1 MTIPAMNTTMA
12 TSVTN
17 NTAIE
22 VRGLEKT
29 FRNFHLGPLDLTVPR
44 GAIYG
49 LIGPNGAG
57 KTTTIDLMLG
67 MGREE
72 AGTIQILGYDH
83 RRDEVDVKRRVG
95 YVSPDLSYQ
104 PWGKVSRA
112 VNFVRAFYPD
122 WDDDYCRRLFET
134 LQVNWDEKIA
144 SLSYGAKTKLALIMA
159 LSHRPDVLILDEPTA
174 GLDAHSKRQ
183 LFTELLAA
191 VENSD
196 RTVFI
201 SSHSLSDLE
210 RFADHI
216 GIIHHGRLLLEGPTA
231 ELVDRYRQVDFILRG
246 RGAVGSVGGKDAA
259 VAESL
264 AGIAGVLLQ
273 AQDGDRFRALVDVT
287 GPALERLK
295 SLGADQIAATPVTLE
310 DMFIG
315 LTQE

>member
-1 MTIPAMNTTMA
+1 MQTMEA
-12 TSVTN
+12 TH
-17 NTAIE
+17 TAIQI
-22 VRGLEKT
+22 RGLEKT
-29 FRNFHLGPLDLTVPR
+29 FRSFHLGPLDLNVPR

-72 AGTIQILGYDH
+72 AGTIQILGFDH
-83 RRDEVDVKRRVG
+83 RRDEVEMKRRVG
-95 YVSPDLSYQ
+95 YVSPDLSYL

-144 SLSYGAKTKLALIMA
+144 SLSYGAKTKLALIIA

-183 LFTELLAA
+183 LFTELLGA

-201 SSHSLSDLE
+201 SSHGLSDLE

-216 GIIHHGRLLLEGPTA
+216 GVIHRGKLLLEGPTA
-231 ELVDRYRQVDFILRG
+231 ELVERYRQVDFLLRG
-246 RGAVGSVGGKDAA
+246 KELAA
-259 VAESL
+259 AE
-264 AGIAGVLLQ
+264 GVIVQ
-273 AQDGDRFRALVDVT
+273 QRDGDRYRALVDIT
-287 GPALERLK
+287 GRAMERLK
-295 SLGADQIAATPVTLE
+295 ALGADEIASTPVTLE

-315 LTQE
+315 LTQG